1 MSRTKSRVMELND
14 RLSEAQVAERT
25 ARIRMR
31 EIGSRI
37 LRLKELHHLDIDD
50 PEMLTEIDDR
60 LAISLE
66 RVDELEQLYK
76 IGKEISSRFETEK
89 LG

>member
-37 LRLKELHHLDIDD
+37 LRLREMHHLDKDD

-66 RVDELEQLYK
+66 RVDQLEQLYK
-76 IGKEISSRFETEK
+76 IGKEIGSRFETEK
-89 LG
+89 LV

>member
-37 LRLKELHHLDIDD
+37 LRLREMHHLDIDD
-50 PEMLTEIDDR
+50 HEMLTEIDDR

-66 RVDELEQLYK
+66 RVDQLEQLYK
-76 IGKEISSRFETEK
+76 IGKEIGSRFETEK
-89 LG
+89 LV